1 MRHGSRQPEDEVERS
16 HLCFQ
21 AGSRLSELE
30 AGLDY
35 KLSGNLLF
43 LARPALLKVPSPPRK
58 QWHQL
63 VTKCSNT

>member
-30 AGLDY
+30 VGLDY

-43 LARPALLKVPSPPRK
+43 LARPALLKVP
-58 QWHQL
+58 
-63 VTKCSNT
+63 